1 MPECLPDI
9 PAGSTI
15 RQNPDGSWQYRRRSA
30 GPWLPMPAPQSGLP
44 WPAPPAIEQSPATQ
58 LTLAD
63 RLALALCPYIKGVCK
78 VPASDCRHYC
88 RQGSAAVAHEL
99 AAIFRERFGSS
110 ARADWL
116 DGVGC
121 HPGTGQTV
129 QEESH
134 G

>member
-15 RQNPDGSWQYRRRSA
+15 RQNPDGSWQYRRRSV

-44 WPAPPAIEQSPATQ
+44 WPAPPAIEQPPATQ
-58 LTLAD
+58 LTPAD
-63 RLALALCPYIKGVCK
+63 RLALALCPVRHSGAPCK
-78 VPASDCRHYC
+78 VPCGRCR
-88 RQGSAAVAHEL
+88 RDSAAVAHEI
-99 AAIFRERFGSS
+99 ARQFRERYGSS
-110 ARADWL
+110 VRADWL

-129 QEESH
+129 QE
-134 G
+134 GQ